1 MLPTAKTAKRMWY
14 SVSTLSRQEHEISLA
29 TVRKIH
35 AAACI
40 PDINSLQD
48 AYSALFRITRKPLAP
63 MYSALRKCT
72 PTFGE
77 NYVFSFHE
85 CMKYTAQ
92 IIVILNFP
100 VVLC

>member
-1 MLPTAKTAKRMWY
+1 MLPTATTAKRMWY
-14 SVSTLSRQEHEISLA
+14 AVPTLSRQQHEIRLA
-29 TVRKIH
+29 TVCKIH

-40 PDINSLQD
+40 PDVNSLQD
-48 AYSALFRITRKPLAP
+48 ASSALFCTTPKLLAP

-72 PTFGE
+72 PIFGE
-77 NYVFSFHE
+77 NYVFSIYE

-92 IIVILNFP
+92 IVVILNFP